1 MDVQAEIAVS
11 QIKYYKKSG
20 ARLYIPQ
27 GVIENPDFPFKDG
40 DIVKIEIGNPGVTL
54 SRPVWWEMVDWNQMR
69 PAFNALP
76 GDTQDLIRAK
86 GLAPE

>member
-1 MDVQAEIAVS
+1 MDMHPEIAVS

-27 GVIENPDFPFKDG
+27 GVIENPAFPFKDG

-54 SRPVWWEMVDWNQMR
+54 SRPVWWEMVDWNQMK

-76 GDTQDLIRAK
+76 GDTQELIRAR